1 MNYNPKPI
9 DTSDITLP
17 EELLSLTEKIA
28 ANVHDVWAVG
38 RIEQGWTY
46 GSVRD
51 DAKKETPCLVPYSE
65 LPESEKE
72 YDRNTAMET
81 VKLIIKMGY
90 AIEKIPKHIKQLMIR
105 LYEIYT
111 SGTSFKNNF
120 FHFDYMMMG
129 FYDINELEKD
139 LDAAIELG
147 LVKSHHKPKY
157 DIISISITDYG
168 MSYCKSISNS

>member
-17 EELLSLTEKIA
+17 EELLALTERIA
-28 ANVHDVWAVG
+28 ENVHDVWAVG

-90 AIEKIPKHIKQLMIR
+90 AIEKNTKT
-105 LYEIYT
+105 Y
-111 SGTSFKNNF
+111 
-120 FHFDYMMMG
+120 
-129 FYDINELEKD
+129 
-139 LDAAIELG
+139 
-147 LVKSHHKPKY
+147 
-157 DIISISITDYG
+157 
-168 MSYCKSISNS
+168 